1 MVNWA
6 KGLDELG
13 AGLLRQADIGGL
25 AYKDATTKEAERRA
39 ESRLISAER
48 RALIA
53 AKAEEKRANIE
64 WGRRAGISEQIAKDA
79 ATALA
84 GAKRDLQD
92 DRIKGLKDAAKLL
105 ADERAALVTK
115 TRTEAIAD
123 AVKKAESEEAKER
136 IKASVKRAEKAEAK
150 VTELYDGLPEANAEW
165 DPETQSWKSGGAYM
179 DMIYAAQDLAR
190 AAWKAT
196 GIAPLMSER
205 NINEPKFSYL
215 SRSIASGISYEL
227 KEKKPDVWKGIVEG
241 LQSEKTSSDYK
252 EAIKTITPYLN
263 DAIKESSIRTT
274 STEKAAIIE
283 EIIQGIKAIQ
293 KYDQLVEDLG
303 DDGDGN
309 TGKTG
314 TTDTSLTPSLLSSI
328 FGGDPL
334 DNIAPDITKEDIGT
348 VKKAQAALDATPT
361 TARGRRPSGH
371 KSQLQKDLEK
381 AKKRDPEYLLI
392 HLKEEKIR
400 IEKQL
405 ATSTYNT
412 PKWVQERL
420 DKINELIKRFS
431 SMLPPE
437 NPQASALPPA
447 SNTSLPPG
455 MLNTGGG
462 MISSAGLSPAA
473 LAYWE
478 PDVAD
483 ARAKAMQRTS

>member
-1 MVNWA
+1 MARAGINWA
-6 KGLDELG
+6 RGLDELG

-48 RALIA
+48 RALAA
-53 AKAEEKRANIE
+53 AKEKERRENIE
-64 WGRRAGISEQIAKDA
+64 WGKREDKLQSGRKAITSMGNTHAEYMARLREAGANKRLKKEIQARKDA
-79 ATALA
+79 ASDLYEKQKEDAKNLA
-84 GAKRDLQD
+84 ESKAEKDRVDRLMERAKTEASIFENLAIAHAKSDNEEDRGRLETELLLSVDRMEAAWGQAGLPKLSIDENLNEIKYRLIVPQIIFNVNSNVPKDQLQTVYKAFRDND
-92 DRIKGLKDAAKLL
+92 PESSVYKDALETLDGYIQEAIDKGMVP
-105 ADERAALVTK
+105 EYRSK
-115 TRTEAIAD
+115 TRTKTELTRRVID
-123 AVKKAESEEAKER
+123 YMSKNYAKE
-136 IKASVKRAEKAEAK
+136 
-150 VTELYDGLPEANAEW
+150 L
-165 DPETQSWKSGGAYM
+165 
-179 DMIYAAQDLAR
+179 
-190 AAWKAT
+190 
-196 GIAPLMSER
+196 
-205 NINEPKFSYL
+205 
-215 SRSIASGISYEL
+215 
-227 KEKKPDVWKGIVEG
+227 
-241 LQSEKTSSDYK
+241 
-252 EAIKTITPYLN
+252 
-263 DAIKESSIRTT
+263 
-274 STEKAAIIE
+274 
-283 EIIQGIKAIQ
+283 
-293 KYDQLVEDLG
+293 EDHG
-303 DDGDGN
+303 NGN
-309 TGKTG
+309 TGETG
-314 TTDTSLTPSLLSSI
+314 AEDTSLTPSLLSSI

-483 ARAKAMQRTS
+483 ARAKAMQRTA

>member
-1 MVNWA
+1 MARAGINWA

-48 RALIA
+48 RALAA
-53 AKAEEKRANIE
+53 AKEKERRENIE
-64 WGRRAGISEQIAKDA
+64 WGKREDKLQLGRKAITSMGNTHAEYMARLREAGANKRLKKEIQARKDA
-79 ATALA
+79 ASDLYEKQKEDAKNLA
-84 GAKRDLQD
+84 ESKAEKDRVDRLMERAKTEASIFENLAIAHAKSDNEEDRGRLETELLLSVDRMEAAWGQAGLPKLSIDENLNEIKYRLIVPQIIFNVNSNVPKDQLQTVYKAFRDND
-92 DRIKGLKDAAKLL
+92 PESSVYKDALETLDGYIQEAIDKGMVP
-105 ADERAALVTK
+105 EYRSK
-115 TRTEAIAD
+115 TRTKTELTRRVID
-123 AVKKAESEEAKER
+123 YMSKNYAKE
-136 IKASVKRAEKAEAK
+136 
-150 VTELYDGLPEANAEW
+150 L
-165 DPETQSWKSGGAYM
+165 
-179 DMIYAAQDLAR
+179 
-190 AAWKAT
+190 
-196 GIAPLMSER
+196 
-205 NINEPKFSYL
+205 
-215 SRSIASGISYEL
+215 
-227 KEKKPDVWKGIVEG
+227 
-241 LQSEKTSSDYK
+241 
-252 EAIKTITPYLN
+252 
-263 DAIKESSIRTT
+263 
-274 STEKAAIIE
+274 
-283 EIIQGIKAIQ
+283 
-293 KYDQLVEDLG
+293 EDHG
-303 DDGDGN
+303 NGN
-309 TGKTG
+309 TGETG
-314 TTDTSLTPSLLSSI
+314 AEDTSLTPSLLSSI

-348 VKKAQAALDATPT
+348 FKKAQAALDATPT

-483 ARAKAMQRTS
+483 ARAKAMQRTA

>member
-1 MVNWA
+1 MANLA
-6 KGLDELG
+6 KGFDELG

-39 ESRLISAER
+39 ESRLISEER

-53 AKAEEKRANIE
+53 AKEAEKRANIE
-64 WGRRAGISEQIAKDA
+64 WGKREDKLQLGRKAITSMGNTHAEYMARLREAGANKRLKKEIQARKDA
-79 ATALA
+79 ASDLYEKQKEDAKNLA
-84 GAKRDLQD
+84 ESKAEKDRVDRLMERAKTEASTFETLAKAYAESDNEEHRGRLETELLLSVDRMEAAWGQAGLPKLSIDENLNEIKYRLIVPQIIFNVNSNVPKDQLQTVYKAFRDND
-92 DRIKGLKDAAKLL
+92 PESSVYKDALETLDGYIQEAIDKGMVP
-105 ADERAALVTK
+105 EYRSK
-115 TRTEAIAD
+115 TRTKTELTRRVID
-123 AVKKAESEEAKER
+123 YMSKNYAKE
-136 IKASVKRAEKAEAK
+136 
-150 VTELYDGLPEANAEW
+150 L
-165 DPETQSWKSGGAYM
+165 
-179 DMIYAAQDLAR
+179 
-190 AAWKAT
+190 
-196 GIAPLMSER
+196 
-205 NINEPKFSYL
+205 
-215 SRSIASGISYEL
+215 
-227 KEKKPDVWKGIVEG
+227 
-241 LQSEKTSSDYK
+241 
-252 EAIKTITPYLN
+252 
-263 DAIKESSIRTT
+263 
-274 STEKAAIIE
+274 
-283 EIIQGIKAIQ
+283 
-293 KYDQLVEDLG
+293 EDHG
-303 DDGDGN
+303 NGN
-309 TGKTG
+309 TGETG
-314 TTDTSLTPSLLSSI
+314 AEDTSLTPSLLSSI

-348 VKKAQAALDATPT
+348 FKKAQAALDATPT

>member
-1 MVNWA
+1 MARAGINWA

-53 AKAEEKRANIE
+53 AKEAEKRANIE
-64 WGRRAGISEQIAKDA
+64 WGRREEKLQSGRKAITSMGNTHAEYMARLGQAGANTRLKKEIQARKDA
-79 ATALA
+79 AEEKWERDKKAAKKLA
-84 GAKRDLQD
+84 TSQAEKDRVDRLMERAKTEASTFETLAKAHAESDDEEHRGRLETELMLSVDRMEAAYKQAGLPKLSIDENLNEIKYRLIVPQIIFNVNSNVPKDQLQTVYKAFRDND
-92 DRIKGLKDAAKLL
+92 PESSVYKDALETLDGYVQEAIDKGMVP
-105 ADERAALVTK
+105 EYRSK
-115 TRTEAIAD
+115 TRTKTELTRRVID
-123 AVKKAESEEAKER
+123 YMSKNYAKE
-136 IKASVKRAEKAEAK
+136 
-150 VTELYDGLPEANAEW
+150 L
-165 DPETQSWKSGGAYM
+165 
-179 DMIYAAQDLAR
+179 
-190 AAWKAT
+190 
-196 GIAPLMSER
+196 
-205 NINEPKFSYL
+205 
-215 SRSIASGISYEL
+215 
-227 KEKKPDVWKGIVEG
+227 
-241 LQSEKTSSDYK
+241 
-252 EAIKTITPYLN
+252 
-263 DAIKESSIRTT
+263 
-274 STEKAAIIE
+274 
-283 EIIQGIKAIQ
+283 
-293 KYDQLVEDLG
+293 EDHG
-303 DDGDGN
+303 NGN
-309 TGKTG
+309 TGETG
-314 TTDTSLTPSLLSSI
+314 AEDTSLTPSLLSSI

-483 ARAKAMQRTS
+483 ARAKAMQRPS